1 MYKNETKH
9 IKYLAKCQRESA
21 INRGRSV
28 YSPFSMSFELK
39 QVGQNKDIMSKSE
52 DKLLG
57 NINKVA
63 PFSSHPLAED
73 CLYIS

>member
-1 MYKNETKH
+1 M
-9 IKYLAKCQRESA
+9 
-21 INRGRSV
+21 

-57 NINKVA
+57 NVNKVA